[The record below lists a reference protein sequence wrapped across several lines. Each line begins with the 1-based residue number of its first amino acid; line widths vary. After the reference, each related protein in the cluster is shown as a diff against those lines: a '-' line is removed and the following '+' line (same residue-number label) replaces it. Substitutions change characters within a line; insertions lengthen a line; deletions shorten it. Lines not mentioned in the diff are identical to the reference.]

1 MKSEGRIEQE
11 KAIMNKIQ
19 SIFDNAELIKE
30 FEINISG
37 GVGDATEIKNGIQ
50 VSGRKTSIPLRKN

>member
-19 SIFDNAELIKE
+19 SIFDNAEIIANFKQ
-30 FEINISG
+30 II
-37 GVGDATEIKNGIQ
+37 VGSYNC
-50 VSGRKTSIPLRKN
+50 IPFFKSFFF

>member
-37 GVGDATEIKNGIQ
+37 GVGDATEIKYKVIETIVPKGDT
-50 VSGRKTSIPLRKN
+50 K